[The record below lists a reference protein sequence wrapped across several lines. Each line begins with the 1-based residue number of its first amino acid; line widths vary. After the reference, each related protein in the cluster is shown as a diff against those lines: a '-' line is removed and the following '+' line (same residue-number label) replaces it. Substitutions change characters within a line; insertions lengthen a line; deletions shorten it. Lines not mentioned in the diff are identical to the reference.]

1 MNIQIDT
8 ISYNSRFRMIPSIYK
23 IIFTFLLCVMIFLS
37 HIPVQITIFL
47 GIFVFLSC
55 YEKIPVGVL
64 LKWLFA
70 PSLFLF
76 ASMPAVIL
84 HASRLTE
91 MNSDL
96 WLSIITID
104 TWQLYISVSGL
115 EFAKFI
121 IFRSLSLFICV
132 FALVMTTPF
141 NEILHALHKMRIP
154 QVLLDILV
162 GMYRFI
168 FIFLHYAGELYMVF
182 QSRGGNVTWKQKLH
196 SVGLVIVQLFFKTF
210 EKYKR
215 MLLVMESRGFHD
227 QLYYA
232 DEQSIK
238 APRKFTGGALFILFV
253 LMGLEWWCR
262 GS

>member
-1 MNIQIDT
+1 MTIQIET
-8 ISYNSRFRMIPSIYK
+8 INNKSRFRKVPSIYK
-23 IIFTFLLCVMIFLS
+23 VIYTLLLCMMVFLS
-37 HIPVQITIFL
+37 HIPVQITIFI

-64 LKWLFA
+64 LKWLVV

-76 ASMPAVIL
+76 ASIPAVIL

-91 MNSDL
+91 MNSDI
-96 WLSIITID
+96 WLSVIKVD
-104 TWQLYISVSGL
+104 NWQLYISVSGL
-115 EFAKFI
+115 EFAKSI
-121 IFRSLSLFICV
+121 IFRSLSLLICV
-132 FALVMTTPF
+132 LALVMTTPF
-141 NEILHALHKMRIP
+141 NEILHALHKLRTP

-168 FIFLHYAGELYMVF
+168 FIFLQYAGELYLVF
-182 QSRGGNVTWKQKLH
+182 QSRGGNVTWKRTFH

-227 QLYYA
+227 QLYYG
-232 DEQSIK
+232 DEQRK
-238 APRKFTGGALFILFV
+238 TAPRKFTGGALFILFF
-253 LMGLEWWCR
+253 LIGLEWWCR